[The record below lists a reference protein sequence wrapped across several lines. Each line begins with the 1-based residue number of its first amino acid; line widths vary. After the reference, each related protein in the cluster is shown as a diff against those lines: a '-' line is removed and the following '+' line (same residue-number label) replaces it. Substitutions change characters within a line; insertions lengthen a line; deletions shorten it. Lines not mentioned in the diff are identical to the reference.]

1 MKKTV
6 LIIAITSIAIA
17 SVNYGCKTSSEKVDD
32 AQIKVMDAKTD
43 LKTVQ
48 KDSLTDAQKAAN
60 VEQWK
65 IFRNESQVK
74 IKNNEIR
81 ISALKIKIKNEGVD
95 YNSEKAKRID
105 SLEIKNKELAI
116 RMENYEKGKSDWE
129 TFKLDFT
136 RDIAGLGESLK
147 NFTVRNKGK

>member
-1 MKKTV
+1 
-6 LIIAITSIAIA
+6 
-17 SVNYGCKTSSEKVDD
+17 
-32 AQIKVMDAKTD
+32 MDAKTD

-136 RDIAGLGESLK
+136 RDIDGLGESLK